1 MTPYDAWRTNVED
14 TNEEAWED
22 AVEYVAKEVGDSLN
36 TSVEVVS
43 TIANSDDVLTWL
55 SHAVEVPQHHIHAF
69 RDLCTLA
76 ASLRKQV
83 ETEMKANR
91 SYPDAD

>member
-1 MTPYDAWRTNVED
+1 MTPYDAWRTNVDE

-22 AVEYVAKEVGDSLN
+22 AVDRVAWALSESY
-36 TSVEVVS
+36 TEEAVS

-55 SHAVEVPQHHIHAF
+55 SHAVEVPQHHLHDF

-76 ASLRKQV
+76 ANLRKQV

-91 SYPDAD
+91 SYPDGY